1 MGELVMD
8 EVKGVSSPPSAGGS
22 VRPDPG
28 VALRADRRRFTA
40 EYKLRIL
47 EEADRCAEPGEMG
60 ALLRREGLYSS
71 HLTKWRRQRD
81 EGARAGLGLPRG
93 RKQKD
98 PLEEEV
104 HRLRKEIAQLRTALE
119 RAEKVIEV
127 QGNVSALLRDLSRG
141 SATPKPGQ

>member
-1 MGELVMD
+1 MGESVMD

-22 VRPDPG
+22 ARPDPE
-28 VALRADRRRFTA
+28 VVLRADRRRFTA

-47 EEADRCAEPGEMG
+47 EEADRCAMPGEMG

-98 PLEEEV
+98 RLEEEV

>member
-1 MGELVMD
+1 MGESVMD

-22 VRPDPG
+22 ARPDPE
-28 VALRADRRRFTA
+28 VVLRADRRRFTA

-47 EEADRCAEPGEMG
+47 EEADRCAQPGEMG

-81 EGARAGLGLPRG
+81 EGARAGLGVPRG

>member
-1 MGELVMD
+1 
-8 EVKGVSSPPSAGGS
+8 
-22 VRPDPG
+22 
-28 VALRADRRRFTA
+28 
-40 EYKLRIL
+40 
-47 EEADRCAEPGEMG
+47 MG

-81 EGARAGLGLPRG
+81 EGARAGLGAPRG

-104 HRLRKEIAQLRTALE
+104 HRLRKEIAHLRAALE